1 MKSAKKIVK
10 ITLQV
15 GFFVAMSR
23 ASDLAAEALRLPIPG
38 SILGLL
44 ALFALLEL
52 NIVKLAWIELGAEW
66 LVAQMLLFFVPA
78 TVGIVRYKPLI
89 ESSGAAILVTI
100 LLSTAVVMAIAGW
113 IGERLGKA
121 NREEAA
127 S

>member
-1 MKSAKKIVK
+1 MKTNQIVK
-10 ITLQV
+10 IALQV
-15 GFFVAMSR
+15 GFFTAWSR
-23 ASDLAAEALRLPIPG
+23 ASEMAAEALRSPIPG

-52 NIVKLAWIELGAEW
+52 KIVKLSWIELGADW

-89 ESSGAAILVTI
+89 VQSGAEILATI
-100 LLSTAVVMAIAGW
+100 LLSTAIVMSVAGLA
-113 IGERLGKA
+113 GERAGKA
-121 NREEAA
+121 RRGKAA

>member
-1 MKSAKKIVK
+1 MKTNTIVK
-10 ITLQV
+10 IALQV
-15 GFFVAMSR
+15 GFLIAGTR
-23 ASDLAAEALRLPIPG
+23 ASEMAAEALRLPIPG

-52 NIVKLAWIELGAEW
+52 KIVKLAWIELGAEW

-89 ESSGAAILVTI
+89 VESGVAILATI
-100 LLSTAVVMAIAGW
+100 LLSTAIVMAIAGLT
-113 IGERLGKA
+113 GERSGRA
-121 NREEAA
+121 RGGEAA